1 MANLK
6 LHLSRLL
13 RAGLGRLRAAYAAT
27 AVIVVVVE
35 RVARSVPPVL
45 RDEKWAAD
53 PLTPYVIT
61 AVNALLIVGLMA
73 LGICIA
79 VIVVDLIV
87 RCSRPP

>member
-13 RAGLGRLRAAYAAT
+13 HAGRGRLRGAYAAT
-27 AVIVVVVE
+27 AVIVVVME

-61 AVNALLIVGLMA
+61 AVNALLIIGVTA

-87 RCSRPP
+87 RRSRPP